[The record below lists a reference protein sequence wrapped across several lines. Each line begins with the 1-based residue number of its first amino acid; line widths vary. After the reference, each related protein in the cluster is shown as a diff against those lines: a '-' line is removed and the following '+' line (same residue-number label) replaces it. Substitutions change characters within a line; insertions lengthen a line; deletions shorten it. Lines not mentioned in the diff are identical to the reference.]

1 MRKYSKIL
9 FNTYPVA
16 FHTKGGGEIQ
26 MLQYRDRLIKNGY
39 DIDLFN
45 QWIPNL
51 HNYDLLH
58 FFSCMSGSIYF
69 CDFFKKLNKPVFLS
83 PNLFIDD
90 INKLEGSFQEIRN
103 LFVTANVVIVNS
115 EIEKFNLSRSFNV
128 PEDNFSVV
136 YNGVSENFL
145 KPVNSSL
152 FKNFYNIQEPFL
164 LNVANIESRKNQVA
178 LAEAIKKIDNLSL
191 VIIGG
196 VRDESILR
204 KCKEILGNRLHFIEY
219 LPYDSEL
226 LRSAYAAC
234 EAFILPSLV
243 ETPGLAALEAA
254 SVGAKII
261 ITSKGSSSEYFGE
274 GAVYLDPYDI
284 QSIVSAI
291 SESLSRP
298 KDFLLSFLV
307 RGNYTW
313 QHTLNKL
320 SYLYDSGLV
329 LNKGPYKN
337 LSIEKDMYSTLLW
350 ISNRHTFYFPRG
362 SLAFYWRSTS
372 DALVNIFIDNIFVG
386 SFTVSDQWQ
395 YFKFEINT
403 PVDADFSKIYFELQV
418 LNKNDFI
425 QHGVCIREVD
435 WLQATNS

>member
-9 FNTYPVA
+9 FNTYPTA
-16 FHTKGGGEIQ
+16 FDKKGGGEIQ
-26 MLQYRDRLIKNGY
+26 LLQYRNLSLKNGY

-51 HNYDLLH
+51 RNYDLLH

-69 CDFFKKLNKPVFLS
+69 CDYVKKLNIPIFLS

-90 INKLEGSFQEIRN
+90 INKFAGSFEEIRN
-103 LFVTANVVIVNS
+103 LLITANVIIVNS

-128 PEDNFSVV
+128 PDSNFSVV

-145 KPVNSSL
+145 KPANASL

-164 LNVANIESRKNQVA
+164 LNVANIESRKNQVF

-196 VRDESILR
+196 TRDESILR
-204 KCKEILGNRLHFIEY
+204 KCKEILGKRLHIIDY
-219 LPYDSEL
+219 LPHDSDL
-226 LRSAYAAC
+226 LKSAYAAC
-234 EAFILPSLV
+234 EAFILPSLL

-261 ITSKGSSSEYFGE
+261 ITSIGSAFEYFGE
-274 GAVYLDPYDI
+274 GAVYLDPNDI

-291 SESLSRP
+291 NESLSRP

-320 SYLYDSGLV
+320 FYLYDSGLV
-329 LNKGPYKN
+329 LDKGLCKN
-337 LSIEKDMYSTLLW
+337 LIIEKDSYSTFFW
-350 ISNRHTFYFPRG
+350 TNHQHTFYLPSG
-362 SLAFYWRSTS
+362 SLAFYWRSVS
-372 DALVNIFIDNIFVG
+372 KCLVKIFMDNIFVG
-386 SFTVSDQWQ
+386 SFTVNDQWQ
-395 YFKFEINT
+395 YFRLEIIA
-403 PVDADFSKIYFELQV
+403 PIDADFSKVYFEIQI
-418 LNKNDFI
+418 LNKNDFMEY
-425 QHGVCIREVD
+425 GVCIREVD
-435 WLQATNS
+435 LVFGN